1 MFAVLYQGYVKPGLE
16 DDFREAW
23 KMIATYFVKEKGALG
38 SSIHKSEEG
47 YYVTYSRWPDKAT
60 RDASWPKDDDSVF
73 ESFPDDVKK
82 AVFTLKSALDEKKQF
97 PEVCMKIIEE
107 L

>member
-16 DDFREAW
+16 EDYRASW
-23 KMIATYFVKEKGALG
+23 KTIATYFVKEKGALG

-47 YYVTYSRWPDKAT
+47 YYVTYSRWTDKAA
-60 RDASWPKDDDSVF
+60 RDASWPKEDDSVF
-73 ESFPDDVKK
+73 ETFPEEVKK
-82 AVFTLKSALDEKKQF
+82 AVFTLKNCLDAEKQF
-97 PEVCMKIIEE
+97 PEVCMSIIEE